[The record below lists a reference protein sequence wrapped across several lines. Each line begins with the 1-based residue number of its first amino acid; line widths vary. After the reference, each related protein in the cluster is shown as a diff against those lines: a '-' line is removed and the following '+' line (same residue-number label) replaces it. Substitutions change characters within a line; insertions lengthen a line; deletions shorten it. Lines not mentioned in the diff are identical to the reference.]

1 MERFEGIN
9 LYVKEDST
17 TGCLDVKANSG
28 QGVLIYT
35 RARKLEATMGNFDI
49 KTRKQGV
56 SAQISPRLRIS
67 IYERT
72 EASVALYRQ
81 AESRES

>member
-1 MERFEGIN
+1 M
-9 LYVKEDST
+9 
-17 TGCLDVKANSG
+17 
-28 QGVLIYT
+28 IYT

-49 KTRKQGV
+49 KTREQGV